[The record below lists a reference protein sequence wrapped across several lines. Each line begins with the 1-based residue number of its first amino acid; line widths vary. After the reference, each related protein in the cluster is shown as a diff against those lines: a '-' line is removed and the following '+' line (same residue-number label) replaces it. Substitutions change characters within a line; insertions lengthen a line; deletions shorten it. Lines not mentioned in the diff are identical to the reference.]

1 MGGRI
6 KCMDSMKQNT
16 HIEHPEDSILNGDL
30 SVLDWF
36 STDSIVSVKI
46 DGAPAIVWGTNP
58 ANGQFFVG
66 TKSVFNKKK
75 IKINHSHDEI
85 DTHHDGDLAEILH
98 NCFDFLPRCT
108 SIYQGDFI
116 GFGGCDIYTPNTL
129 TYIFE
134 EVISAEIII
143 APHTEYIVGDI
154 PDLREVS
161 AILLTHRLG
170 DTPEVLF
177 VKPYAKLSDN
187 IDEIKSKCDFAK
199 VIAASCEFP
208 EQKVVNKLKKQI
220 NTCIREDITLDEM
233 LINIL
238 AHDNKVDINVMR
250 LWKLVESIKIDM
262 LSYILVDNSLLCE
275 FDGEPISHE
284 GIVMTNKYGTFK
296 IIDREVFSYLNFKVG
311 GVA

>member
-1 MGGRI
+1 M
-6 KCMDSMKQNT
+6 
-16 HIEHPEDSILNGDL
+16 
-30 SVLDWF
+30 
-36 STDSIVSVKI
+36 
-46 DGAPAIVWGTNP
+46 
-58 ANGQFFVG
+58 
-66 TKSVFNKKK
+66 
-75 IKINHSHDEI
+75 
-85 DTHHDGDLAEILH
+85 
-98 NCFDFLPRCT
+98 
-108 SIYQGDFI
+108 
-116 GFGGCDIYTPNTL
+116 
-129 TYIFE
+129 
-134 EVISAEIII
+134 
-143 APHTEYIVGDI
+143 
-154 PDLREVS
+154 S
-161 AILLTHRLG
+161 AIPLTHRLG

-208 EQKVVNKLKKQI
+208 EQKVVNKIKKQI

-262 LSYILVDNSLLCE
+262 LSYILVDNSLSCE